1 MTNYYGKNNKK
12 ENKRDILKT
21 KQSNN
26 MNSNNNA
33 NNNLVPHFSVNQI
46 NRENRNNITYIS
58 TSTNESNIEIN
69 IEKNELEKSKTLNG
83 FDQFFNSSNKKLKKH
98 TQGITAVAAQKKATQ
113 HHRDLIQD
121 PDENNNSQFEIKN
134 NESND
139 KSNLIN
145 LSTLN
150 VKNLKEYKKPN
161 MIDKLTIGKKTKKN
175 VKIKENS
182 EIIHVIV
189 GNFFVFQKN
198 VCPNL
203 ILIKVTLF
211 LIILSNIQINK
222 ALIFLSF
229 LFGRVTKI
237 QRG

>member
-1 MTNYYGKNNKK
+1 
-12 ENKRDILKT
+12 
-21 KQSNN
+21 
-26 MNSNNNA
+26 
-33 NNNLVPHFSVNQI
+33 
-46 NRENRNNITYIS
+46 
-58 TSTNESNIEIN
+58 
-69 IEKNELEKSKTLNG
+69 
-83 FDQFFNSSNKKLKKH
+83 
-98 TQGITAVAAQKKATQ
+98 
-113 HHRDLIQD
+113 
-121 PDENNNSQFEIKN
+121 
-134 NESND
+134 
-139 KSNLIN
+139 
-145 LSTLN
+145 
-150 VKNLKEYKKPN
+150 